1 MTPKKVQNVDDMAGL
16 KIFFDAYKYLSNC
29 VKDSL
34 KGLDREK
41 LKEIFAVLIAAREK
55 GNSVIVDG
63 QGRSLE
69 SILLAEECLEHNGF
83 PIILPT
89 KNANLRPWKKDDVFI
104 VNTGSGT
111 GSPLTHAEAA
121 QKEGLHVIFMSY
133 NDKLLEKFPN
143 TLVLKGSTKSNK
155 IFAPLGTEFEITSA
169 VTGVCIGHCVGNTPE
184 ESLEAF
190 EAAVQEILK
199 LYEKSFSYYE
209 NCLDNLMSFTE
220 LISQYI
226 PADSRH
232 KVYFRGVGGDE
243 IINNVAAIRY
253 GHLHKEPGK
262 DLRVIYEGHWEL
274 REDGDLAI
282 LTSGSGYTDQTLD
295 YAMQAFISGMKI
307 FGITSFEDSD
317 LGRFSKRVNGC
328 LIVPGR
334 QEGYSMYNRPTRFR
348 SNYLPLFELNC
359 YLTLDALLAQI
370 ASNHGISEDDM
381 KRSHRPKILE

>member
-1 MTPKKVQNVDDMAGL
+1 MSNTKVEKDADMTGL

-41 LKEIFAVLIAAREK
+41 LKSIFALLIEARNT
-55 GNSVIVDG
+55 GSSTIVDG

-89 KNANLRPWKKDDVFI
+89 KNANLRPWRKDDVFI

-111 GSPLTHAEAA
+111 GSPLAHAEAA

-133 NDKLLEKFPN
+133 NAQLLNTFPN
-143 TLVLKGSTKSNK
+143 VLVLKGSKNRNSL
-155 IFAPLGTEFEITSA
+155 FAPLGTEFEITSA
-169 VTGVCIGHCVGNTPE
+169 VTGVCIGHSVADTPE
-184 ESLEAF
+184 ESLANF

-199 LYEKSFSYYE
+199 LYEKSYEFYE
-209 NCLDNLMSFTE
+209 NCLDNLISFTD

-253 GHLHKEPGK
+253 GHLHKEPDK

-274 REDGDLAI
+274 RTDGDLAI
-282 LTSGSGYTDQTLD
+282 LTSGSGATDQTLD
-295 YAMQAFISGMKI
+295 YAMQAFISGMKV

-317 LGRFSKRVNGC
+317 LGRFCKRVNGC

-348 SNYLPLFELNC
+348 SNALPLFELNC

-370 ASNHGISEDDM
+370 AANHGIQEDDM